1 VTPPAV
7 RAAWRTPR
15 AKPGCARRVASD
27 AGTRRWLSLLTLLA
41 ALLLAA
47 PVGAQQRT
55 SLPDIEDEVM
65 CVECGTVL
73 SVSNSPVAQQERD
86 FIRRQV
92 AAGRTKEQIK
102 AALVAEYGEDVL
114 AEPER
119 SGFNLALWLV
129 PIALVL
135 LAAVGI
141 GFAVRRW
148 RGRESAAEEEPPPPL
163 SPEDARRLDAEL
175 GL

>member
-1 VTPPAV
+1 MRLA
-7 RAAWRTPR
+7 
-15 AKPGCARRVASD
+15 
-27 AGTRRWLSLLTLLA
+27 LLTLLA

-47 PVGAQQRT
+47 PASAQRA

-73 SVSNSPVAQQERD
+73 SVSNSPVALQERD
-86 FIRRQV
+86 FIRRQI
-92 AAGRTKEQIK
+92 AAGKTKEQIK
-102 AALVAEYGEDVL
+102 TALVAEYGEDVL

-135 LAAVGI
+135 LAAGAIAV
-141 GFAVRRW
+141 AVRRW
-148 RGRESAAEEEPPPPL
+148 RGREATEDEAPPPPL
-163 SPEDARRLDAEL
+163 SAEDARRLDTEL

>member
-1 VTPPAV
+1 M
-7 RAAWRTPR
+7 RLAA
-15 AKPGCARRVASD
+15 
-27 AGTRRWLSLLTLLA
+27 LLTLLA

-47 PVGAQQRT
+47 PASAQRA

-73 SVSNSPVAQQERD
+73 SVSNAPVAQQERD
-86 FIRRQV
+86 FIRRMV
-92 AAGRTKEQIK
+92 AAGKTKEQIK

-135 LAAVGI
+135 LAAAGI
-141 GFAVRRW
+141 GVAVRRW
-148 RGRESAAEEEPPPPL
+148 RGREAAEDEPPPPPL
-163 SPEDARRLDAEL
+163 SPEDTRRLDAEL
-175 GL
+175 SR

>member
-1 VTPPAV
+1 MRLA
-7 RAAWRTPR
+7 
-15 AKPGCARRVASD
+15 
-27 AGTRRWLSLLTLLA
+27 LLTLLA

-47 PVGAQQRT
+47 PATAQRT

-92 AAGRTKEQIK
+92 AAGKTKEQIK

-135 LAAVGI
+135 LAVTGI
-141 GFAVRRW
+141 GVAVRRW
-148 RGRESAAEEEPPPPL
+148 RGREATEEEAPPPPL
-163 SPEDARRLDAEL
+163 SPEDAQRLDAEL
-175 GL
+175 SR

>member
-1 VTPPAV
+1 M
-7 RAAWRTPR
+7 
-15 AKPGCARRVASD
+15 ASD
-27 AGTRRWLSLLTLLA
+27 AGASCRLALLTLLA

-47 PVGAQQRT
+47 APAQAQRA

-73 SVSNSPVAQQERD
+73 SVSNSPVALQERD
-86 FIRRQV
+86 FIRRQI
-92 AAGRTKEQIK
+92 AAGKTKEQIK

-114 AEPER
+114 AEPDR

-135 LAAVGI
+135 AAAIGI
-141 GFAVRRW
+141 AFAVRRW
-148 RGRESAAEEEPPPPL
+148 RGREAAADEELPAPL

-175 GL
+175 SR

>member
-1 VTPPAV
+1 MRLA
-7 RAAWRTPR
+7 
-15 AKPGCARRVASD
+15 
-27 AGTRRWLSLLTLLA
+27 LLTLLA
-41 ALLLAA
+41 ALLLVA
-47 PVGAQQRT
+47 PAQAQRT

-92 AAGRTKEQIK
+92 AAGRTKDEIK

-135 LAAVGI
+135 AAAGAIFV
-141 GFAVRRW
+141 AVRRW
-148 RGRESAAEEEPPPPL
+148 REREVVEDELPPPL
-163 SPEDARRLDAEL
+163 SPEDARRLDGEL

>member
-1 VTPPAV
+1 MRLA
-7 RAAWRTPR
+7 
-15 AKPGCARRVASD
+15 
-27 AGTRRWLSLLTLLA
+27 LLTLLA

-47 PVGAQQRT
+47 PAQAQRT

-92 AAGRTKEQIK
+92 AAGKTKDQIK
-102 AALVAEYGEDVL
+102 AALVDEYGEDVI
-114 AEPER
+114 ADPKTPWM
-119 SGFNLALWLV
+119 WLV
-129 PIALVL
+129 PVITALV
-135 LAAVGI
+135 AATGI
-141 GFAVRRW
+141 GFAIRRW
-148 RGRESAAEEEPPPPL
+148 RGRGPTAEPVLPPPL

-175 GL
+175 GT